1 MRLPSAILFL
11 FYFIVVFA
19 AGETTAQKKEFI
31 ATVDPDGVQRI
42 EITAGE
48 YFFEPQRIVVKVNVP
63 VEIRIKKEQGLTPHR
78 FILSAPEAG
87 IDIKESLSAEPKTI
101 SFIPAKTGEF
111 PFYCDQKLLF
121 FKSHRERGME
131 GVLEVRE

>member
-1 MRLPSAILFL
+1 MRFPSAISLIFC
-11 FYFIVVFA
+11 FIVVFA
-19 AGETTAQKKEFI
+19 AGETTAQKKEFV
-31 ATVDPDGVQRI
+31 ATIDTDGVQRI

-63 VEIRIKKEQGLTPHR
+63 VEIRIKKEPGLTPHR

-87 IDIKESLSAEPKTI
+87 IDIKESLSSEPKTI
-101 SFIPAKTGEF
+101 SFTPAKTGEF

-121 FKSHRERGME
+121 LKSHRERGME

>member
-1 MRLPSAILFL
+1 MRLPSAISLIFC
-11 FYFIVVFA
+11 FIVVLA
-19 AGETTAQKKEFI
+19 AGETTAHKKEFV
-31 ATVDPDGVQRI
+31 ATVDTDGVQRI

>member
-1 MRLPSAILFL
+1 MRFPSAISLIFC
-11 FYFIVVFA
+11 FIVVFA
-19 AGETTAQKKEFI
+19 ASETTAQKKEFV

-42 EITAGE
+42 EINAGE
-48 YFFEPQRIVVKVNVP
+48 YFFEPQRILVKVNIP

-78 FILSAPEAG
+78 FILSAPDAG
-87 IDIKESLSAEPKTI
+87 IDIKESLSSEPRTI
-101 SFIPAKTGEF
+101 SFTPAKTGEF